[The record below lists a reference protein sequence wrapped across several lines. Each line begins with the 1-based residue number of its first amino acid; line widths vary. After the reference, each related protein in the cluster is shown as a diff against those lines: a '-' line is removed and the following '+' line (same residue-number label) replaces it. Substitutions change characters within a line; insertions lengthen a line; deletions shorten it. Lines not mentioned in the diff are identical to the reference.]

1 MIPKVSDIHTHNPQ
15 AADSVINL
23 ERGAR
28 PGREDGLYSVGW
40 HPWWGSAGVADL
52 KWVEETAATDGRVVM
67 IGECGIDRLR
77 GGDVGAQIEL
87 TRWHAELAERLGKPL
102 ILHIV
107 GAWSEIIALRKR
119 MKPVQPWIT
128 HGFRG
133 KAALAR
139 QLIDAGFYIS
149 LGPKSPAALA
159 EVIPPEK
166 LLHETD

>member
-15 AADSVINL
+15 ATDGVINL
-23 ERGAR
+23 ERGAM
-28 PGREDGLYSVGW
+28 PGREDALYSVGW
-40 HPWWGSAGVADL
+40 HPWWGSDDVDL
-52 KWVEETAATDGRVVM
+52 HWVETAAADPRVVM

-77 GGDVGAQIEL
+77 GGDVEAQIEL
-87 TRWHAELAERLGKPL
+87 TRWHAQLAERTGKPL

-119 MKPVQPWIT
+119 MRPVQPWII

-133 KAALAR
+133 KPALAT
-139 QLIDAGFYIS
+139 QLIDAGFYLS
-149 LGPKSPAALA
+149 LGPKSPAGLA
-159 EVIPPEK
+159 EVIPPDR

>member
-28 PGREDGLYSVGW
+28 PEREDGLYSAGW
-40 HPWWGSAGVADL
+40 HPWWGTAEGDDL
-52 KWVEETAATDGRVVM
+52 KWVEIVAAMERVVM
-67 IGECGIDRLR
+67 IGECGIDRQR
-77 GGDVGAQIEL
+77 GGDVEAQIEL

-119 MKPVQPWIT
+119 MKPVQPWII

-133 KAALAR
+133 KPALAR
-139 QLIDAGFYIS
+139 QLIDAGFYLS
-149 LGPKSPAALA
+149 LGPKSPAGLA
-159 EVIPPEK
+159 DVIPPEK